1 MFRKSSACKVNW
13 YWSVGNH
20 EPRQRFALR
29 YANFKRKCFIDK
41 VIRVK
46 PLMFAKNVCE
56 PTGAT
61 AWQNGCFFWNTTI
74 LVPKRSPK
82 TVWRDVFSTFQDNNK
97 RKHKTNFNNKSDKTH
112 LLFFLDSSC
121 YMFSV
126 HVLMHS
132 TYIHTYTC
140 VCFCLSFFPCIY
152 NCIYLF
158 WNYFV
163 VWSVCSL
170 IFLSQCFLPVD
181 LFFDSF
187 SKNTWNLAIQSKIA
201 TLKPT
206 NRLFCDAIVTDVAFF
221 WPVTF
226 QIVNGL
232 WHHLPEAVAI
242 VASATGR
249 SNSTSPH
256 SKEFFWI
263 FCIDLLG
270 KKMHKS

>member
-1 MFRKSSACKVNW
+1 MFL
-13 YWSVGNH
+13 
-20 EPRQRFALR
+20 PFL
-29 YANFKRKCFIDK
+29 
-41 VIRVK
+41 
-46 PLMFAKNVCE
+46 
-56 PTGAT
+56 
-61 AWQNGCFFWNTTI
+61 
-74 LVPKRSPK
+74 
-82 TVWRDVFSTFQDNNK
+82 FSM
-97 RKHKTNFNNKSDKTH
+97 
-112 LLFFLDSSC
+112 
-121 YMFSV
+121 Y
-126 HVLMHS
+126 
-132 TYIHTYTC
+132 
-140 VCFCLSFFPCIY
+140 IY

-163 VWSVCSL
+163 VWSICFL

-249 SNSTSPH
+249 SNSTRVVFGS
-256 SKEFFWI
+256 FVLI
-263 FCIDLLG
+263 CLG
-270 KKMHKS
+270 KKFTNLSTSPRSGFVLPGPEHDAAYSDVMAINSRQWRVAPPYSTPPPHSSMCIKGRNMT

>member
-1 MFRKSSACKVNW
+1 
-13 YWSVGNH
+13 
-20 EPRQRFALR
+20 
-29 YANFKRKCFIDK
+29 
-41 VIRVK
+41 
-46 PLMFAKNVCE
+46 
-56 PTGAT
+56 
-61 AWQNGCFFWNTTI
+61 
-74 LVPKRSPK
+74 
-82 TVWRDVFSTFQDNNK
+82 
-97 RKHKTNFNNKSDKTH
+97 
-112 LLFFLDSSC
+112 
-121 YMFSV
+121 
-126 HVLMHS
+126 MHS

-270 KKMHKS
+270 KKNAQILALLQGPGSCFQGLNMTQHTVRSWQ

>member
-1 MFRKSSACKVNW
+1 MFL
-13 YWSVGNH
+13 
-20 EPRQRFALR
+20 PFL
-29 YANFKRKCFIDK
+29 
-41 VIRVK
+41 
-46 PLMFAKNVCE
+46 
-56 PTGAT
+56 
-61 AWQNGCFFWNTTI
+61 
-74 LVPKRSPK
+74 
-82 TVWRDVFSTFQDNNK
+82 FSM
-97 RKHKTNFNNKSDKTH
+97 
-112 LLFFLDSSC
+112 
-121 YMFSV
+121 Y
-126 HVLMHS
+126 
-132 TYIHTYTC
+132 
-140 VCFCLSFFPCIY
+140 IY

-163 VWSVCSL
+163 VWSICFL

-256 SKEFFWI
+256 SKELFL
-263 FCIDLLG
+263 DLLYWFAWEKNSQILALLQG
-270 KKMHKS
+270 PGSCFQGLNMTQHTVMSWQ